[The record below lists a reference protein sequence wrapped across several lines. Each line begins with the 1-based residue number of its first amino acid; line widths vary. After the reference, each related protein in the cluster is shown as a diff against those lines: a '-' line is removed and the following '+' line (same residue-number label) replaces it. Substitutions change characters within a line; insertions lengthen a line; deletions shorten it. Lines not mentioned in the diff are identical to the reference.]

1 MNIFVEEALKDYTV
15 WSGDPNRTNV
25 LLQPV
30 HDRPY
35 SAQRGDGS

>member
-25 LLQPV
+25 LQPV